1 MSIQPVSPTAAQF
14 VSSQAAPNG
23 RAGSAPGRADAAE
36 QVQRAQEL
44 EKANA
49 AREAQAK
56 AALEQDPAKLKET
69 VERAQASLQAIA
81 RDITF
86 SLNDKSGTVVIKVIE
101 RESKEVIRQ
110 IPSEEFLKIAEMLN
124 DNIADI
130 RAGLLVEQKA

>member
-1 MSIQPVSPTAAQF
+1 MSIQPVTSTAAQF
-14 VSSQAAPNG
+14 VSPQAASGG
-23 RAGSAPGRADAAE
+23 RAGSAPGQPNAAE
-36 QVQRAQEL
+36 QIQQAQAL

-49 AREAQAK
+49 ARDAQAK
-56 AALEQDPAKLKET
+56 TALEQDPAKLKEA

>member
-1 MSIQPVSPTAAQF
+1 MSIPSVTSSAVQF
-14 VSSQAAPNG
+14 VSPQATSAGMAGPASGTETSAPAQAVNRAGKETAAPDA
-23 RAGSAPGRADAAE
+23 RAKTAAE
-36 QVQRAQEL
+36 L
-44 EKANA
+44 
-49 AREAQAK
+49 
-56 AALEQDPAKLKET
+56 DPAKLQEA
-69 VERAQASLQAIA
+69 VEQAQASLQAIA

-86 SLNDKSGTVVIKVIE
+86 SLNEKSGTVVIKVIE

>member
-1 MSIQPVSPTAAQF
+1 MSTQPVTATAAQF
-14 VSSQAAPNG
+14 VSQQAASAG
-23 RAGSAPGRADAAE
+23 RAGIAPERADAAE
-36 QVQRAQEL
+36 RAQQAEAL
-44 EKANA
+44 AKAEA
-49 AREAQAK
+49 AKEAK
-56 AALEQDPAKLKET
+56 AALEQDPAKLQEA

-86 SLNDKSGTVVIKVIE
+86 SLNEKSGTVVIKVIE